1 LHLFYVYFLT
11 ITDIIMDWQKII
23 EQSIALLFPLLIIF
37 LFIYYMLKAFFDQF
51 EKQRKQ
57 ELLVRFS
64 KETLPIRLQA
74 FERLALFL
82 ERIKP
87 ESMIMRVSRQ
97 GMTTLELEKMLLENV
112 REEFEHNLSQQ
123 IYVSPE
129 AWFMVVSARQ
139 TIIQLI
145 TTTAVENNPNGLYV
159 EYATDLLKEFA
170 QVNGDPITNA
180 LSYLQKEA
188 KEIM

>member
-1 LHLFYVYFLT
+1 
-11 ITDIIMDWQKII
+11 MDWQKII
-23 EQSIALLFPLLIIF
+23 EQSFTLLFPLLIIF
-37 LFIYYMLKAFFDQF
+37 LFVYYMLKSFFDQF

-64 KETLPIRLQA
+64 KETLPLRLQA
-74 FERLALFL
+74 YERLALLL

-87 ESMIMRVSRQ
+87 ESMVMRVARP
-97 GMTTLELEKMLLENV
+97 GMTTVELEKILLENV

-129 AWFMVVSARQ
+129 AWYMVVSARQ
-139 TIIQLI
+139 TMIQLI
-145 TTTAVENNPNGLYV
+145 TFTAEENNPEALYV

-170 QVNGDPITNA
+170 SISDDSISNA
-180 LSYLQKEA
+180 LKYLQKEA